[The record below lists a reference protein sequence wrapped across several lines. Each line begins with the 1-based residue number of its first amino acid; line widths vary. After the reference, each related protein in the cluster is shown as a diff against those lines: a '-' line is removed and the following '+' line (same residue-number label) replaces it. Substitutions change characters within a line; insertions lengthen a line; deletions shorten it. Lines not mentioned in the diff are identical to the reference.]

1 MIAGPSPARS
11 PLPIFAA
18 PFAVVLIALIAGC
31 GGGGGGDNGNEPL
44 VLHLLVVNGSK
55 QDATVGYTAGGEAQP
70 DKVLK
75 TCTDEIYDL
84 PVADPFT
91 VTINGAPALQSS
103 SFKFPLDSSLI
114 AEVDIDTTGKVSVG
128 EALAYGPVQG
138 KPAADSIC
146 IT

>member
-1 MIAGPSPARS
+1 MTAGRSPARP
-11 PLPIFAA
+11 PLLAFTAA
-18 PFAVVLIALIAGC
+18 MVVLASVIAAC
-31 GGGGGGDNGNEPL
+31 GGGGGDNGGGP
-44 VLHLLVVNGSK
+44 VTLHLLVVNGSK

-91 VTINGAPALQSS
+91 VSINGAPALESS

-114 AEVDIDTTGKVSVG
+114 AEVDIDTAGKVTVG
-128 EALAYGPVQG
+128 EEIAYGPVQG

-146 IT
+146 T

>member
-1 MIAGPSPARS
+1 MTAGRSPAHP
-11 PLPIFAA
+11 PLLALTA
-18 PFAVVLIALIAGC
+18 AVVLASMIAAC
-31 GGGGGGDNGNEPL
+31 GGGGGDNGGGP
-44 VLHLLVVNGSK
+44 VILHLLVVNGSK

-75 TCTDEIYDL
+75 TCTAEIYDL

-91 VTINGAPALQSS
+91 VTVNRAPALESS

-114 AEVDIDTTGKVSVG
+114 AEVDIDAAGKVTVG
-128 EALAYGPVQG
+128 EEIAYGPVLG

-146 IT
+146 A